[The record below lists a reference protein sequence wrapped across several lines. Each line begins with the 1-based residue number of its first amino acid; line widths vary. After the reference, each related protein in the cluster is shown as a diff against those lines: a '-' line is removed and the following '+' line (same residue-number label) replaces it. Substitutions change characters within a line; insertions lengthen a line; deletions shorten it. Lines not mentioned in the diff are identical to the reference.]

1 MPVDF
6 EIENFSLEIILFNQK
21 LCLIVSLKHPKN
33 LPLGAGFLLRKRI
46 FLIEKINDSTVN
58 PSAFN
63 YCQQSKIKMIS
74 KPSTTL

>member
-1 MPVDF
+1 MLIDY
-6 EIENFSLEIILFNQK
+6 EIRYLSLKIMLLNQK
-21 LCLIVSLKHPKN
+21 FWFNSFLKTSKN

-63 YCQQSKIKMIS
+63 YCHQSKIKLIS
-74 KPSTTL
+74 KPSMTL

>member
-1 MPVDF
+1 MLIDY
-6 EIENFSLEIILFNQK
+6 EIRDFSLKIIL
-21 LCLIVSLKHPKN
+21 LIKNSGLIFSLKHQKN

-63 YCQQSKIKMIS
+63 YCHQYKIKMIS
-74 KPSTTL
+74 KPSITL